1 MNRGSTYLTR
11 KEEVDEMIASLH
23 RGTAKLL
30 KSKKKAREF
39 MIKHGFMTEDG
50 KLTKRYGG

>member
-1 MNRGSTYLTR
+1 MANGVLYPRS

-39 MIKHGFMTEDG
+39 MIKNGFMTKDG